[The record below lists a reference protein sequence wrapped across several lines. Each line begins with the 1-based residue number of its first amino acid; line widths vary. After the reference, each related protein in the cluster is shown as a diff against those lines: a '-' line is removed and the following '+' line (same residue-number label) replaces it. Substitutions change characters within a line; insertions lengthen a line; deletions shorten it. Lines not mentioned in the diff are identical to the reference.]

1 MTDGVMETG
10 GLSGVTTADRQPQAV
25 PHTASAASV
34 CVCVCVCPHEFVY
47 HSADVHL
54 IHIRSIQ
61 NASLKLEF

>member
-34 CVCVCVCPHEFVY
+34 CVCVCVHMSLCIILQMY
-47 HSADVHL
+47 ILYTYGQYKTHL
-54 IHIRSIQ
+54 
-61 NASLKLEF
+61 